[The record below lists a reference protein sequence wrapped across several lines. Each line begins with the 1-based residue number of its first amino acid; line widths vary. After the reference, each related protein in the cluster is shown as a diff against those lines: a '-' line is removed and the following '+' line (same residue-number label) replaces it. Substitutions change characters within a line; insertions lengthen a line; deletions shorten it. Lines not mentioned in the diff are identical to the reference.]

1 MGREVLIV
9 KIEYVVRPDPWCL
22 KTHMENFSRIEKV
35 SESQCSNLG
44 CCFLL
49 LRRGK
54 TIFQKVTL
62 QTRDSSLEV
71 FVEIRVKGNKVWL
84 FIVIF

>member
-54 TIFQKVTL
+54 TIF
-62 QTRDSSLEV
+62 
-71 FVEIRVKGNKVWL
+71 
-84 FIVIF
+84 